1 MILKTFEL
9 NKINNNVNFYLLHGK
24 NEGLKTEC
32 LNEILKRNTGKIL
45 NYDEKQ
51 IKDEIDLFYENIFS
65 GSLFENNKIILIKRA
80 SDKIVDTISDLMKR
94 NINNTKIIIVAGALE
109 TRSKLRLLF
118 EKKEDLI
125 CIPTYPDNNYTLSKL
140 CATFF
145 KKENVSISQQNIN
158 LIIEK
163 CNEDRENL
171 KNELSKIKNFL
182 KNKKRI
188 TSHEIL
194 KIVNLSEN
202 FELSELIN
210 NCLAKNSNKIINILN
225 ENNYNA
231 EDSII
236 ILRTFLSKAKRI
248 LKLVTEFER
257 NNDISKTINS
267 ARPPIFW
274 KDREIV
280 KVQLKKWNSKKIKGL
295 INNINDIELEIKK
308 NYLNSILIVT
318 DFILEK
324 SHS

>member
-1 MILKTFEL
+1 
-9 NKINNNVNFYLLHGK
+9 
-24 NEGLKTEC
+24 
-32 LNEILKRNTGKIL
+32 
-45 NYDEKQ
+45 
-51 IKDEIDLFYENIFS
+51 
-65 GSLFENNKIILIKRA
+65 
-80 SDKIVDTISDLMKR
+80 MKR

>member
-1 MILKTFEL
+1 MPTHKWFPLT
-9 NKINNNVNFYLLHGK
+9 V
-24 NEGLKTEC
+24 
-32 LNEILKRNTGKIL
+32 
-45 NYDEKQ
+45 
-51 IKDEIDLFYENIFS
+51 
-65 GSLFENNKIILIKRA
+65 
-80 SDKIVDTISDLMKR
+80 
-94 NINNTKIIIVAGALE
+94 
-109 TRSKLRLLF
+109 SK
-118 EKKEDLI
+118 K
-125 CIPTYPDNNYTLSKL
+125 S
-140 CATFF
+140 
-145 KKENVSISQQNIN
+145 
-158 LIIEK
+158 
-163 CNEDRENL
+163 DRENL